1 MTPHRIRFVE
11 LSSGGVVGGS
21 LTGALEII
29 AGLDR
34 RRFAPSL
41 TLLEPKG
48 IEAELVA
55 AGVPVEVLPLPAR
68 QRDGERTR
76 LGRALVRLHD
86 LGMVVV
92 PRARALAASFRRDR
106 PTLVYLVNGLTS
118 NLDGVIAA
126 ALCGVPMICH
136 EKGFRR
142 VGPVERLMS
151 RWVDRAICMT
161 DDIAAHYRARGVRA
175 HQFLT
180 IPDGVDPSRF
190 TTGGGD
196 RVRSEVGIPR
206 DAPVV
211 GIVGH
216 IQEWKGQ
223 TIVVEAVA
231 RARERVPEI
240 RCLVVGGVHR
250 AGAEYA
256 ARLRELIAREGL
268 EDRVLLMGARRD
280 VAACMSAMDVVLH
293 ASVTPEPFGRVLI
306 EAMAAGRPLIAP
318 REGGPREIVA
328 DGETGLLVP
337 PRDPAALAAAIVAL
351 LSDPARRAAM
361 SAAARARVETLF
373 DIRHQVRAVETVI
386 TDVLDG
392 RRTTMVEAA

>member
-1 MTPHRIRFVE
+1 MTRR
-11 LSSGGVVGGS
+11 VVTVVVLCGS
-21 LTGALEII
+21 LVLAVLGCSGAPP
-29 AGLDR
+29 ATQ
-34 RRFAPSL
+34 APAKAPVARSA
-41 TLLEPKG
+41 TATPTRWTFTVDG
-48 IEAELVA
+48 VRPVTANGSQDTQAQA
-55 AGVPVEVLPLPAR
+55 AGVVC
-68 QRDGERTR
+68 
-76 LGRALVRLHD
+76 
-86 LGMVVV
+86 
-92 PRARALAASFRRDR
+92 ASDQ
-106 PTLVYLVNGLTS
+106 L
-118 NLDGVIAA
+118 A
-126 ALCGVPMICH
+126 ALCGVPIICH

-142 VGPVERLMS
+142 VGPVERIMS

-180 IPDGVDPSRF
+180 IPDGIDPTRF
-190 TTGGGD
+190 TTGGGE
-196 RVRSEVGIPR
+196 RVRDELGIAH

-223 TIVVEAVA
+223 AIVVEAVA
-231 RARERVPEI
+231 RARRRIPDI

-250 AGAEYA
+250 AGADYA
-256 ARLRELIAREGL
+256 ARLRELIAHEGL
-268 EDRVLLMGARRD
+268 EQNVLLIGARRD

-306 EAMAAGRPLIAP
+306 EAMATGRPLIAP
-318 REGGPREIVA
+318 SEGGPRQIVV

-337 PRDPAALAAAIVAL
+337 PRDPTALADAIVAL
-351 LSDPARRAAM
+351 LSAPARRIAM
-361 SAAARARVETLF
+361 GAAARARVETIF

-392 RRTTMVEAA
+392 RRTMVEAA